1 MVLRQEQEEYQKEGI
16 AWQEVKYFNN
26 QVICDLVEKPH
37 QGIIAII
44 DEACLNV
51 GKINDEVCEICN
63 KYMNIFLNYFIFI
76 YLDAIGSYGLKTVT
90 SSALF

>member
-1 MVLRQEQEEYQKEGI
+1 MIYISKYIECICFIFIILSIDLVLRQEQEEYKKEGI

-37 QGIIAII
+37 QGVIAIM

-51 GKINDEVCEICN
+51 GKVNDEVC
-63 KYMNIFLNYFIFI
+63 
-76 YLDAIGSYGLKTVT
+76 
-90 SSALF
+90 

>member
-26 QVICDLVEKPH
+26 QIICDLVEKPH
-37 QGIIAII
+37 LGIIAIL

-51 GKINDEVCEICN
+51 GKINDEVCNYKFSTVKKKNLIQCN
-63 KYMNIFLNYFIFI
+63 SFMFI
-76 YLDAIGSYGLKTVT
+76 Y
-90 SSALF
+90 